1 VGLFHGKD
9 TGHVMVYVNNDI
21 IIIDFNI
28 TEDKQYSFYLGPE
41 LFDLT
46 LKNSPTG
53 FTYAIEKNL
62 EAPTALNEARRKSD
76 QEDIQL
82 MSIGGLVVS
91 SILVFLFL
99 LG

>member
-1 VGLFHGKD
+1 
-9 TGHVMVYVNNDI
+9 MVYINDKI

-28 TEDKQYSFYLGPE
+28 REDKQYSFYLGPE
-41 LFDLT
+41 LFDLS
-46 LKNSPTG
+46 LKKELAG
-53 FTYAIEKNL
+53 FNYEMKKNL
-62 EAPTALNEARRKSD
+62 EAPTALNEARRQSEK
-76 QEDIQL
+76 EDLQL